1 MKIRM
6 LGLLAALSGIPLLAA
21 ALPAAKANAEPAKLV
36 VGTLTCKGHGTVGLI
51 LGSQEKLYCN
61 FDPEGNHGRHRYIA
75 TITKVGLD
83 VGVKGESTMIWTVL
97 SSTTNMRR
105 GALAGDY
112 GGVSAGAAV
121 GVGASANALIGGNNN
136 SVTLQPV
143 SVTGQ
148 TGLNIAV
155 GVAGL
160 TLRHG

>member
-1 MKIRM
+1 MTHLSPRNAAAM
-6 LGLLAALSGIPLLAA
+6 AALATLAGLTTA
-21 ALPAAKANAEPAKLV
+21 SAAEPAKLV
-36 VGTLTCKGHGTVGLI
+36 AGTLTCKGHGSVGLI
-51 LGSQEKLYCN
+51 LGSQETLNCT
-61 FDPEGNHGRHRYIA
+61 FDPQGHHGRHRYVA
-75 TITKVGLD
+75 TITKIGLD

-97 SSTTNMRR
+97 SSTTNLPR

-121 GVGASANALIGGNNN
+121 GVGGSANALVGGNNN

-143 SVTGQ
+143 SVEGQ
-148 TGLNIAV
+148 TGLNVAV